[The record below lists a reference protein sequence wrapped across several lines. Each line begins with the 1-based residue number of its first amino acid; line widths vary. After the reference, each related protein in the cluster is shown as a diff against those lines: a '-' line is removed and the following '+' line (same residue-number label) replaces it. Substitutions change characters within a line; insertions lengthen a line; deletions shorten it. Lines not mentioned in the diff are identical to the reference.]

1 MIKVVIFDLG
11 GVIADL
17 KTKEAFMQFAE
28 MGLPLPKELLTKD
41 GPLNGIPSE
50 IPLLD
55 YIHKMD
61 KGEITGKE
69 FLQKVQ
75 SMCRPGTEYGQLL
88 HAYNGLIEV
97 PENRLAFLK
106 ELRGKA
112 LPSCHKEKDSENQD
126 TGKHDCNDGKLQVF
140 LLSNIGD
147 LHWEAF
153 KNICTGLGMP
163 IEDCFDRMYC
173 SYQLG
178 MAKPD
183 PLIFKHLIEDSG
195 ITPGEALYIDD
206 FSANIEAGK
215 AAGLQTLHIDAN
227 TLDEH
232 MDEIRKMLG

>member
-11 GVIADL
+11 GVIANL
-17 KTKEAFMQFAE
+17 KTKESFMKFAE
-28 MGLPLPKELLTKD
+28 MGLPLPKEMLTND

-61 KGEITGKE
+61 KGEMTGKE
-69 FLQKVQ
+69 FLHAVQ
-75 SMCRPGTEYGQLL
+75 QQCNPGTSYEQLL
-88 HAYNGLIEV
+88 HAYNDLIEV
-97 PENRLAFLK
+97 PVNRLAFLK
-106 ELRGKA
+106 ELRKRQ
-112 LPSCHKEKDSENQD
+112 LPSSTQDNHTQTCDENNHGSQS
-126 TGKHDCNDGKLQVF
+126 LQVF

-153 KNICTGLGMP
+153 KEICAGLGMP
-163 IEDCFDRMYC
+163 AEECFDRMYC

-183 PLIFKHLIEDSG
+183 PRIFRHLIEDSG
-195 ITPGEALYIDD
+195 INPAEALYIDD
-206 FSANIEAGK
+206 FTANIEAGK

-232 MDEIRKMLG
+232 IDAILQRLE